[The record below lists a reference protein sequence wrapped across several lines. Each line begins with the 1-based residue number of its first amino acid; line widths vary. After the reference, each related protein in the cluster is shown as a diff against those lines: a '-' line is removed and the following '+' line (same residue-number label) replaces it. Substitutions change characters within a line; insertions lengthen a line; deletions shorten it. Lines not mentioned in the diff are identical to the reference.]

1 MYKIEV
7 TYKGSKISQTLKK
20 IKRMAR
26 KENGEIAVGI
36 LTVEGGEEEF
46 I

>member
-1 MYKIEV
+1 MV
-7 TYKGSKISQTLKK
+7 
-20 IKRMAR
+20 R

-46 I
+46 IQDVIELPLY